1 MSSSYDDFEI
11 RHFFLMFVYI
21 ILMQT

>member
-11 RHFFLMFVYI
+11 RHFF
-21 ILMQT
+21 